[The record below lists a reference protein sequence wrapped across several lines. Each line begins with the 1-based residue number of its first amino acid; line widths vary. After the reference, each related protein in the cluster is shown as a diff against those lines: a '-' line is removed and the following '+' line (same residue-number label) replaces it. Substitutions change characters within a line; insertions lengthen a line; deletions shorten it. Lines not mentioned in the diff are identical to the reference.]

1 MQYYLLRIRIIAFND
16 DNMMILPYV
25 NRSFHANIIGGRER
39 NEGRAQSKQRGREG
53 RRKEGRKERRKE
65 MRVCGRGG
73 YRDPP
78 HDSDREVSFVFH
90 PRFD

>member
-1 MQYYLLRIRIIAFND
+1 MQISSEEERGMKEGHKA
-16 DNMMILPYV
+16 
-25 NRSFHANIIGGRER
+25 SKEGGRE
-39 NEGRAQSKQRGREG
+39 EG
-53 RRKEGRKERRKE
+53 RKEGRKERRKE
-65 MRVCGRGG
+65 MRVCSRGG